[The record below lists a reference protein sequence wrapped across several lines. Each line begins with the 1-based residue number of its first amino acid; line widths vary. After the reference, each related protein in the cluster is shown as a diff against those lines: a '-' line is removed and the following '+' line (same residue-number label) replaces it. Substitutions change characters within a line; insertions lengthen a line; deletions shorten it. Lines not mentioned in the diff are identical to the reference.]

1 MAKSTLFLKL
11 DDAVDVAMRHFDLN
25 KDEKEWVRSCFEQKC
40 YISTTEYEIGY
51 ADGLNAVK
59 KAIEALD
66 EESYAE
72 WLNRRKID
80 KYDDLVKRIG
90 ELKEHI
96 WRDKLDS
103 RELIAEL
110 IDRFLYI
117 K

>member
-1 MAKSTLFLKL
+1 MAKSKLFLSL
-11 DDAVDVAMRHFDLN
+11 DDAVEVVAKRLDCN
-25 KDEKEWVRSCFEQKC
+25 NSKEIIKQELEQKC

-80 KYDDLVKRIG
+80 KYDDLVRRIG